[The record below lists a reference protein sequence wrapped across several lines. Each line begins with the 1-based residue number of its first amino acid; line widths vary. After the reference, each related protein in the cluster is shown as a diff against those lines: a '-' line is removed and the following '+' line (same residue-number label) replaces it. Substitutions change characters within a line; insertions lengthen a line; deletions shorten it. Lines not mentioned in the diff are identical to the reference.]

1 MEFTDKS
8 RTEFDA
14 EVFAK
19 ANAFSC
25 CWYHGRGQ
33 YTTNYFLTLKE
44 AQEEKAAILDKV
56 PRARVLLYAIVV
68 GPFGPTQDV
77 WVE

>member
-1 MEFTDKS
+1 MEYVDKT
-8 RTEFDA
+8 RAEFDA
-14 EVFAK
+14 EVMSK

-25 CWYHGRGQ
+25 CWYHGRGE

-44 AQEEKAAILDKV
+44 AQEEKAAILEKV
-56 PRARVLLYAIVV
+56 PDARVLLYAIIV
-68 GPFGPTQDV
+68 GPLGPTREV